1 MKAELTIINAKGLD
15 YNFFEYDIHLK
26 DADGFENTYTVNH
39 VNGKWYITEEVDV
52 ESRFGKKL
60 IEHINVHRQI
70 MWN

>member
-1 MKAELTIINAKGLD
+1 MKAELTN
-15 YNFFEYDIHLK
+15 IHLK

-39 VNGKWYITEEVDV
+39 VNGKWYITEEVDI

-60 IEHINVHRQI
+60 IEHINVHRQM

>member
-1 MKAELTIINAKGLD
+1 MAELTITNGMGHKNG
-15 YNFFEYDIHLK
+15 FEYDIHLK
-26 DADGFENTYTVNH
+26 DADGFENTYTVTH
-39 VNGKWYITEEVDV
+39 IHGKWYITEEVDV